1 MITIRRIF
9 THVEEINHE
18 FGPVATVPLVRGA
31 LGVVLTN
38 PFAGRFEPNILPM
51 MDALQGVGVEMAHR
65 LLAAMALPVE
75 RIASYG
81 KGAVVGAAGELE
93 HGALWHVPGGYAM
106 RELLGWKGSRTAYTG
121 GQGVEKNSQSAES
134 VRSGQPGQPAQP
146 AEPTQ
151 PTQPG
156 NALAIV
162 PSTKKVGA
170 PGTALD
176 VPLTHIN
183 ASYVRS
189 HFDAIEVR
197 VPGAPASDEI
207 VYILAMSSGARVH
220 ARVGGLEAKDIARWD
235 GLR

>member
-9 THVEEINHE
+9 THVEEIKHE
-18 FGPVATVPLVRGA
+18 FGPPAAEPLVRGA
-31 LGVVLTN
+31 IGAVLTS
-38 PFAGRFEPNILPM
+38 PVAGRDEPDILPM
-51 MDALQGVGVEMAHR
+51 MDALQPVGIDMAQK
-65 LLAAMALPVE
+65 LLAAMGLPVE

-81 KGAVVGAAGELE
+81 KGAIVGAAGELE

-106 RELLGWKGSRTAYTG
+106 RELLGWKGDRNAYKAG
-121 GQGVEKNSQSAES
+121 KAEEKT
-134 VRSGQPGQPAQP
+134 GQPA
-146 AEPTQ
+146 
-151 PTQPG
+151 
-156 NALAIV
+156 NALSIV
-162 PSTKKVGA
+162 PSTKKVGG

-197 VPGAPASDEI
+197 VPGAPAADEI
-207 VYILAMSSGARVH
+207 VFILAMSSGARVH
-220 ARVGGLEAKDIARWD
+220 ARVGGLEPSGIAKWD

>member
-9 THVEEINHE
+9 THVEEIKHE
-18 FGPVATVPLVRGA
+18 FGPVAAVPLVRGA
-31 LGVVLTN
+31 IGVVLTN
-38 PFAGRFEPNILPM
+38 PFAGRYEPDILPM
-51 MDALQGVGVEMAHR
+51 MEALQPVGIDMAHK
-65 LLAAMALPVE
+65 LLAAMQLPVE

-106 RELLGWKGSRTAYTG
+106 RELLGWKGDRNAYVNGQAEEKTG
-121 GQGVEKNSQSAES
+121 
-134 VRSGQPGQPAQP
+134 
-146 AEPTQ
+146 
-151 PTQPG
+151 QPG
-156 NALAIV
+156 NALSIV

-197 VPGAPASDEI
+197 VPGAPAADEI
-207 VYILAMSSGARVH
+207 VYILTMASGARVH
-220 ARVGGLEAKDIARWD
+220 SRVGGLEPGGITRWD